1 MTAFYSDSI
10 FLIKVFY
17 VIKYRVNGTMDD
29 FERVRELGKGSFG
42 SAILGKFSW
51 NLKYNYNMLLAIS
64 C

>member
-42 SAILGKFSW
+42 SAILGKF
-51 NLKYNYNMLLAIS
+51 
-64 C
+64 